1 MRRACTNPDVCEAGR
16 SICVMSPVTII
27 LVFIP
32 IRVRNILICCAVVF
46 CASSRITTA
55 SFSVRPRIKANGAIW
70 IMFNSMY
77 SFNLAA
83 GIISCR
89 ASYKGCRYGSILSFM
104 SPGRKPSFSPAST
117 AGRLRMIFLISLF
130 FNARTARAI
139 AVYVFPEPAGPMA
152 NTISFLANPS
162 TSFNWF
168 SLRGMIGFPVT
179 LNTITFPV
187 CSACGAFP
195 FIMSMITSSFSE
207 LYSAQYFSSLVI
219 FSSKAHISSSS
230 PSTLMTLPRATMR
243 SFGYKALINCM
254 LALFTP

>member
-1 MRRACTNPDVCEAGR
+1 MTKRIFGGAFIVSLVAIISAVAMVLGVAYTKEQQLFKRQLEQQAMLLAATMENTSPDDDVESLRKLSHDIHG
-16 SICVMSPVTII
+16 T
-27 LVFIP
+27 FE
-32 IRVRNILICCAVVF
+32 N
-46 CASSRITTA
+46 RITYIGQDGTVLFDNEADPATMENHLGREEVVAAKQSGTGTA
-55 SFSVRPRIKANGAIW
+55 IRESYTMSEMTVYCARVIGYDCIVRV
-70 IMFNSMY
+70 
-77 SFNLAA
+77 A
-83 GIISCR
+83 G
-89 ASYKGCRYGSILSFM
+89 
-104 SPGRKPSFSPAST
+104 T
-117 AGRLRMIFLISLF
+117 
-130 FNARTARAI
+130 
-139 AVYVFPEPAGPMA
+139 MA

-162 TSFNWF
+162 TSFSWF
-168 SLRGMIGFPVT
+168 SLRGMMGFPVT

-195 FIMSMITSSFSE
+195 FIMSMITSSFRE